1 MAITSARKTH
11 KRTVMK
17 PYPPL
22 GLLYVSSY
30 LKSGYDVQV
39 FNSTFR
45 SRDDFDQTIERMR
58 PPVVGIYGNLL
69 TRPRILQ
76 MTRVAKQCGAKV
88 VLGGPEP
95 ASYAEDYP
103 DRGADVVIVGEGEAT
118 LDETLPVLAQY
129 GPQALQ
135 GVAGTIYRRDDGVV
149 VRNDSR
155 PYLRDLDAQPGPDG
169 PLSTSAST
177 CGPGESN
184 MGWPRSP
191 SSPPTAAPTRA
202 AGAATRCSARP
213 YRRRSPA
220 NVAGEV
226 EQIVHTYRPDMLWY
240 ADDVFTMQPRWV
252 ADYAEELRPARA
264 ADSLRAQSP
273 HEDRLDA
280 SLIRLLADIG
290 CVRLWIGS
298 ESGSQRILDAMQR
311 GTDAGRVRDGSP
323 VTGEWD

>member
-1 MAITSARKTH
+1 MTDILLTHGYHLGEDARA

-30 LKSGYDVQV
+30 LKARGYDVQV
-39 FNSTFR
+39 FDSTFR

-95 ASYAEDYP
+95 ASYAEDYLQ
-103 DRGADVVIVGEGEAT
+103 RGADVVIVGEGEAT

-155 PYLRDLDAQPGPDG
+155 PYLRDLDAQPGPD
-169 PLSTSAST
+169 
-177 CGPGESN
+177 
-184 MGWPRSP
+184 
-191 SSPPTAAPTRA
+191 RA
-202 AGAATRCSARP
+202 AIDMGEYLRAWREQHGLASLSLITAHGCPYSCGWCSHAVFGQT
-213 YRRRSPA
+213 YRRHSPA

-252 ADYAEELRPARA
+252 ADYAEELR
-264 ADSLRAQSP
+264 
-273 HEDRLDA
+273 
-280 SLIRLLADIG
+280 G
-290 CVRLWIGS
+290 
-298 ESGSQRILDAMQR
+298 
-311 GTDAGRVRDGSP
+311 
-323 VTGEWD
+323 